1 MKPYALKNLDDR
13 KRIFNYR
20 SSHFRRVIENAFR
33 LLVHRFRVFT
43 SKILLNSEKTT
54 AITLAAIVLHN
65 MLQQKS
71 KECDIPDGFLDSE
84 DENEFYKWLM
94 AK

>member
-1 MKPYALKNLDDR
+1 M
-13 KRIFNYR
+13 
-20 SSHFRRVIENAFR
+20 
-33 LLVHRFRVFT
+33 HRFRVFT
-43 SKILLNSEKTT
+43 SKILLTSEKTA
-54 AITLAAIVLHN
+54 AITLAVIVLHN

-71 KECDIPDGFLDSE
+71 REFDIPDGFLDSE